1 MEDLLVALVLWLQ
14 ELLFEA
20 FLQFLAGVLLDLSD
34 RVLGRELDEA
44 AFKNTLFSTLGYG
57 LLGVSM
63 GWLSLLFFPQHI
75 VRHSYI
81 PGISLLLSPLM
92 TGFMM
97 SFIGS
102 ALRRRDKK
110 VTRIESFGYGFAF
123 ALGMA
128 LIRFFFVK

>member
-20 FLQFLAGVLLDLSD
+20 FLQFLAGVLLDLLE
-34 RVLGRELDEA
+34 RLLGRELDEA

-75 VRHSYI
+75 VRHSHI

-97 SFIGS
+97 SLIGS

-110 VTRIESFGYGFAF
+110 VTQIESFGYGFAF
-123 ALGMA
+123 AMGMA